1 MNHEADVVK
10 PAEPASDA
18 SYDAPKIESVITPAD
33 LEREVH
39 YAGAQ
44 DAISLGQP

>member
-1 MNHEADVVK
+1 MKHDSDTRPADTESSTADYV
-10 PAEPASDA
+10 
-18 SYDAPKIESVITPAD
+18 APKIESVVTPED

-39 YAGAQ
+39 YAGAT